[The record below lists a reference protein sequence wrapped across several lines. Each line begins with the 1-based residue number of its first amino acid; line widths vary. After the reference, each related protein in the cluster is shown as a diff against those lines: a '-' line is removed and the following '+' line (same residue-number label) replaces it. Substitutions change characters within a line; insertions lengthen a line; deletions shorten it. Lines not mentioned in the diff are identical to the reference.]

1 MTSRLTTLA
10 ILAAVAVPLV
20 LVQDAAA
27 GSKDPDPLDHLYCLS
42 STDRTTPNLK
52 VTADLLPEQ
61 NPPFDDQ
68 NCRIRLRSSN
78 LCVPADKR
86 NVRTRRGEPV
96 TTFPIDADD
105 ARAQLCYQLRCPPE
119 GPRGSGFRLE
129 VEDQLGRRVIEIRRA
144 DYFCQPANFGD

>member
-1 MTSRLTTLA
+1 MISRLSTLA
-10 ILAAVAVPLV
+10 LAIVVVFPLV

-27 GSKDPDPLDHLYCLS
+27 GGDRDHLYCLS

-61 NPPFDDQ
+61 NPPFNDQ
-68 NCRIRLRSSN
+68 NCRIRLRASN
-78 LCVPADKR
+78 LCVPAEKL

-96 TTFPIDADD
+96 TTFPIAADD

-129 VEDQLGRRVIEIRRA
+129 VEDQLGPRVIEIRRA
-144 DYFCQPANFGD
+144 DYFCQPAELVD